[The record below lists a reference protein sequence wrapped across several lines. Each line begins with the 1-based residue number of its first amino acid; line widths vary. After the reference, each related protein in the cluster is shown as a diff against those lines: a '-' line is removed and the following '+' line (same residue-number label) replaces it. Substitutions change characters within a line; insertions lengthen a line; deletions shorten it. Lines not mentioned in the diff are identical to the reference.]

1 MNNHLMNHEPAATVL
16 RRCAALAVT
25 AFLIAACA
33 GEKEMLVPIR
43 SSTPV
48 GVDLSGRWTMQ
59 DDFDEMQRRIERAI
73 RQTDGIDERKL
84 LQRATS
90 RQRRGGR
97 PSSRDVGGLVHVFLE
112 NAASLKITQTEDGLF
127 IGFNRSIVEEY
138 RFGEARM
145 IRTGGAVAQRVSGW
159 DGNDYVIETLDED
172 GMKLTERYEL
182 LDSASLLTREIVLR
196 SKDAEE
202 VAIVQTYRMDET

>member
-1 MNNHLMNHEPAATVL
+1 MNVKPEASVL
-16 RRCAALAVT
+16 RRCAALAATV
-25 AFLIAACA
+25 FLIAACA
-33 GEKEMLVPIR
+33 KEKEMLVPIR
-43 SSTPV
+43 SSTPTE
-48 GVDLSGRWTMQ
+48 VDLSGRWTMQ
-59 DDFDEMQRRIERAI
+59 DDFDDMQRRIERAI
-73 RQTDGIDERKL
+73 RQTDGVDERKL
-84 LQRATS
+84 LQRAAS

-97 PSSRDVGGLVHVFLE
+97 SSNRDVGGLVHVFLE
-112 NAASLKITQTEDGLF
+112 NAASLKITQTKDGLF

-145 IRTGGAVAQRVSGW
+145 IRIGGAVAQRVSGW
-159 DGNDYVIETLDED
+159 DGDDYVIETLDED

-182 LDSASLLTREIVLR
+182 LDSASLLTRQIVLR